1 MRTGKWVGVGLVLAG
16 ALVLQFAT
24 AARAEIGSDRA
35 AAILVYPKVVLDST
49 AGINTVIQLSN
60 TSNDPVSLHCF
71 YIDAS
76 SHCSITQNYCDPNN
90 PTPCPTNSA
99 DLCLPGWIETD
110 FRVILTAQQPVAWL
124 ASRGLRNGD
133 IPLDGTF
140 TTGAGGQSNVG
151 TRVPPVSEDPF
162 VGELKCIVVDE
173 QQGDLA
179 VARNVLKGEA
189 TIVKSGTPGVD
200 VEKYNAVGLPAIDG
214 DSNGDNV
221 LELGGGSNEYD
232 GCSNVIIVDHFFDF
246 AANPV
251 NGQPIISDLTLV
263 PCNEDLLNQVPGT
276 GVAQY
281 LVFNEFEQRFST
293 STPVQCFFERPM
305 SLIDTRDQTR
315 SIFSVFVAGTLTGQ
329 TRIRGVATGFI
340 GLLREKSGN
349 RSAAVNVHLQG
360 ERDTPDRIVLP

>member
-16 ALVLQFAT
+16 ALVLQMAT
-24 AARAEIGSDRA
+24 SARAEIGSDRA
-35 AAILVYPKVVLDST
+35 AAIVIYPKIVVNGTDGT
-49 AGINTVIQLSN
+49 DTVVQIGN
-60 TSNDPVSLHCF
+60 TSSNPVSLHCF

-76 SHCSITQNYCDPNN
+76 SHCSISRNYCDPNN
-90 PTPCPTNSA
+90 ANPCPTNTS
-99 DLCLPGWIETD
+99 DLCLPGWVETD
-110 FRVILTAQQPVAWL
+110 FRVILTAQQPVAWI
-124 ASRGLRNGD
+124 ASRGLTNSD

-140 TTGAGGQSNVG
+140 NSNQGQSNVG
-151 TRVPPVSEDPF
+151 TRVPPVSENPF

-179 VARNVLKGEA
+179 VPRNVIKGEA
-189 TIVKSGTPGVD
+189 TIVSTATGVD

-214 DSNGDNV
+214 DSNGDNI
-221 LELGGGSNEYD
+221 LELGGSSNEYD
-232 GCSNVIIVDHFFDF
+232 GCSNVLIVDHFFDF
-246 AANPV
+246 ASNPV
-251 NGQPIISDLTLV
+251 NGASITSDLTLV
-263 PCNEDLLNQVPGT
+263 PCNEDLLNQIPGT

-305 SLIDTRDQTR
+305 SLIDTRNPVR
-315 SIFSVFVAGTLTGQ
+315 SIFSVYVAGTLTGQ

-349 RSAAVNVHLQG
+349 RSAAINVHLQG